1 MRIPIDKDGGLDHRD
16 HRAQGRRRLKDT
28 STRLDVGVRER
39 EKGGLRRG
47 SYDLPVNA
55 RNSGLQKLLSC

>member
-1 MRIPIDKDGGLDHRD
+1 MEAWTTEIIV
-16 HRAQGRRRLKDT
+16 RAKGRRRLKDT

-39 EKGGLRRG
+39 EQGLRRV

-55 RNSGLQKLLSC
+55 RSSGCRNC